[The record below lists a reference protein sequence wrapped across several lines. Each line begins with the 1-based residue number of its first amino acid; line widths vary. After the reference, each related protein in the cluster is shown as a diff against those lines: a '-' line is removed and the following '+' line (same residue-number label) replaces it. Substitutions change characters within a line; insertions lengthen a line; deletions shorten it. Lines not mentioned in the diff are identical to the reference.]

1 MTQSSSPSAPRTPPP
16 YERPSRALPASSLF
30 TREQNRCEMELHER
44 IQKLQSIEET
54 LHAYLAQKQ
63 QVQSKLMELE
73 SAAEALKSAKTSFR
87 IIGNI
92 MVERPVEELQQETAE
107 QLSRTKVR
115 LEALEK
121 QERRLKEQAET
132 IQKEVV
138 ESMKN
143 TAGDVNGDAQ

>member
-1 MTQSSSPSAPRTPPP
+1 
-16 YERPSRALPASSLF
+16 
-30 TREQNRCEMELHER
+30 MELHER

-92 MVERPVEELQQETAE
+92 MVERPAEELQQETAE